1 MISALSL
8 RLLYLIFPQILGLV
22 MLLGHVLHQGHRAP
36 RAAPRGR
43 RAPAQQ
49 PETTPGVGGPS
60 RVRRARPAAAQSAA
74 LPASGHAEHDPALA
88 SAPRAPEVDLS
99 EPGRP
104 PTDRRRR
111 RRSGATDGA
120 GEPK

>member
-1 MISALSL
+1 MISAASL
-8 RLLYLIFPQILGLV
+8 RLLYLIFQQILGLSCCWP
-22 MLLGHVLHQGHRAP
+22 HVLHREHRAP

-60 RVRRARPAAAQSAA
+60 RVRRARPATAQSAA
-74 LPASGHAEHDPALA
+74 LPSSGHAEHDPALA

-99 EPGRP
+99 
-104 PTDRRRR
+104 
-111 RRSGATDGA
+111 
-120 GEPK
+120 